1 MDQHVYARLIF
12 FYYSLH
18 NAYIISKYSFLADD
32 TKRWRSELNNLA
44 KKVGILTSE
53 EADSDLTLQNSTGQ
67 ARKQNDQIKIDSL
80 EIKNVKSLEFQRANT
95 MVNMSVNTNKPN
107 AGITRKKLVQDEI
120 GLAKEERIKTGR
132 FNEPRGSA
140 LGTRKSTS
148 SRLRTSLNLNPNKS
162 KFILCT
168 EESEREMWVRILV
181 YFAYYVNSLM
191 NI

>member
-1 MDQHVYARLIF
+1 MDKHVYARLIF

>member
-1 MDQHVYARLIF
+1 MDKHVYARLIF

-181 YFAYYVNSLM
+181 YFAYYLNSLM

>member
-1 MDQHVYARLIF
+1 LDKHVYARLIF

>member
-1 MDQHVYARLIF
+1 
-12 FYYSLH
+12 
-18 NAYIISKYSFLADD
+18 
-32 TKRWRSELNNLA
+32 LNNLA

-181 YFAYYVNSLM
+181 YFAYYLNSLM

>member
-1 MDQHVYARLIF
+1 MDKHVYARLIF

-95 MVNMSVNTNKPN
+95 MVNSSVNTNKPN